1 MTCYVEV
8 PVFADGG
15 WSDVEQIEVP
25 CDEPPD
31 PEEDYF
37 DPIFLPELPS
47 RQVAAKIVGKERVK
61 FLPDPDDDGWWPDHE
76 VAIIDY
82 DPPFNAARYEGF

>member
-37 DPIFLPELPS
+37 DPIFLPEQPVYPDSYTPNLIADPS
-47 RQVAAKIVGKERVK
+47 FGPDASLGFSGGDVAPFIPGSRFRV
-61 FLPDPDDDGWWPDHE
+61 F
-76 VAIIDY
+76 DY
-82 DPPFNAARYEGF
+82 

>member
-31 PEEDYF
+31 
-37 DPIFLPELPS
+37 
-47 RQVAAKIVGKERVK
+47 V
-61 FLPDPDDDGWWPDHE
+61 DDDGWWPDHE

-82 DPPFNAARYEGF
+82 DPPFNDARYEGF

>member
-25 CDEPPD
+25 CDEPPE
-31 PEEDYF
+31 PEEPYGTAYEDF
-37 DPIFLPELPS
+37 
-47 RQVAAKIVGKERVK
+47 
-61 FLPDPDDDGWWPDHE
+61 H
-76 VAIIDY
+76 
-82 DPPFNAARYEGF
+82 PFNAARYEGF